1 MDDLAKRK
9 AEAEA
14 SLAEVERRIA
24 DVEAECAK
32 LLEEGRAQAE
42 RIKASIL
49 AEAEKEAAHIVE
61 QATLAA
67 EQEGKAEL
75 EAIRERMAE
84 VIVTEVEKSLLD
96 RLDAKTHQ
104 KLIDKSL
111 TKVVLQ

>member
-1 MDDLAKRK
+1 M
-9 AEAEA
+9 
-14 SLAEVERRIA
+14 
-24 DVEAECAK
+24 
-32 LLEEGRAQAE
+32 
-42 RIKASIL
+42 
-49 AEAEKEAAHIVE
+49 E